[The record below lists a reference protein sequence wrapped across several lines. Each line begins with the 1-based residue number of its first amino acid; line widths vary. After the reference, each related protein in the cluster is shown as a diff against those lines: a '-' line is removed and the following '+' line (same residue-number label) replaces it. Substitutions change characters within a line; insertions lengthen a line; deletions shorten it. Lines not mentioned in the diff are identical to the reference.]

1 MLKIKNLKSS
11 IGEKEI
17 LKGINLNVN
26 PGEIHAVMGRNG
38 SGKSTLANMIA
49 GKETAR
55 ITAGSIVYK
64 GEDLNEKTPEERAME
79 GIFLSFQYPVVIPG
93 VNITYFLKEAVNA
106 KRRYF
111 GKNELDAASFLKRI
125 KEKLELVDLDESFI
139 KRSLNEGFSGGEKK
153 RNEILQM
160 LMLEPELAIL
170 DETDSG
176 LDIDALKTIAQGIR
190 TYKSPQRS
198 FIIITHYPRLLNYVK
213 PDRVHILIEGKI
225 VKSGGPDLA
234 TMLEEKGY
242 TWIEKK

>member
-17 LKGINLNVN
+17 LKGINLNVK

-64 GEDLNEKTPEERAME
+64 GEDLNEKTPEERAMD
-79 GIFLSFQYPVVIPG
+79 GIFLSFQYPVAIPG

-111 GKNELDAASFLKRI
+111 GKNELDAATFLKRI
-125 KEKLELVDLDESFI
+125 KEKLELVDLDVSFI

-160 LMLEPELAIL
+160 LMLEPDLAIL

-176 LDIDALKTIAQGIR
+176 LDIDALKTIAQGIQK
-190 TYKSPQRS
+190 YKSLQRS

-213 PDRVHILIEGKI
+213 PDMVHILIEGKI
-225 VKSGGPDLA
+225 VKSGGPELA

>member
-17 LKGINLNVN
+17 LKGINLNVK

-64 GEDLNEKTPEERAME
+64 GEDLNEKNPEERAME

-125 KEKLELVDLDESFI
+125 KEKLELVDLDVSFI

-176 LDIDALKTIAQGIR
+176 LDIDALKTIAQGIQ

-213 PDRVHILIEGKI
+213 PDMVHILIEGKI
-225 VKSGGPDLA
+225 VKSGGPELA

>member
-17 LKGINLNVN
+17 LKGINLNVK

-64 GEDLNEKTPEERAME
+64 GEDLNEKTPEERAMD
-79 GIFLSFQYPVVIPG
+79 GIFLSFQYPVAIPG

-111 GKNELDAASFLKRI
+111 GKNELDAATFLKRI
-125 KEKLELVDLDESFI
+125 KEKLELVDLDVSFI

-160 LMLEPELAIL
+160 LMLEPDLAIL

-176 LDIDALKTIAQGIR
+176 LDIDALKTIAQGIQK
-190 TYKSPQRS
+190 YKSPQRS

-213 PDRVHILIEGKI
+213 PDMVHILIEGKI
-225 VKSGGPDLA
+225 VKSGGPELA